1 MDIFPPTPTTLQACD
16 AFLWA
21 FNFTPLLSLY
31 IFLAQIQTMI
41 AVRVC
46 ASAVSLHS
54 ALNEPIMG
62 VYVALMRVS
71 VRRET
76 LHRSPPNQWGLA
88 CYTTPRFSAFTRPP
102 SLHPF
107 LLSPHRSLS
116 LSLFLSSFSVQLARD
131 KSEVSGQ
138 LAMKRGLNRTRWGH
152 HNNWR
157 IRSLVNW
164 VLKSSSV
171 SKKKPLVNQKYC
183 TRNRMIV
190 HVGSVRYTV
199 WW

>member
-31 IFLAQIQTMI
+31 IILAQIQTMI

-46 ASAVSLHS
+46 TSAVSLHS

-107 LLSPHRSLS
+107 LLSPHRFLSLS
-116 LSLFLSSFSVQLARD
+116 LSLFLLCSIS
-131 KSEVSGQ
+131 
-138 LAMKRGLNRTRWGH
+138 KRQEWG
-152 HNNWR
+152 
-157 IRSLVNW
+157 IRSIGHEERFKQNKMRPSQQLEEFG
-164 VLKSSSV
+164 VLSPEIFQV
-171 SKKKPLVNQKYC
+171 SQKKKTLVNQ
-183 TRNRMIV
+183 
-190 HVGSVRYTV
+190 
-199 WW
+199 